1 MRAIWYERTGPADQ
15 VLTYGDMDVPSL
27 GPEDVLVKVHTSGVN
42 PSDTKRRS
50 GNIAVAFP
58 RIIPH
63 SDGAGIIE
71 AVGTAI
77 SPSRVGERVWLWN
90 AQFGRLFG
98 TAAEYI
104 VLPSMQ
110 ATHLPDVVNFETGA
124 CLGIPALTA
133 HRCLFAD
140 GPIHGQTLLIAGGA
154 GAVGHAAI
162 QLAKWGGARVITT
175 ISSAEKAAVVRTAGA
190 DYVLEYTREDV
201 ATRIGEITQGQGVD
215 RIIDVAF
222 GQNVTL
228 DVNVLK
234 TNGVIATYG
243 SDAEAYPRLPFFEL
257 LRKDIT
263 VRFILVYIIPEAAR
277 ERGITD
283 VNAAVEAGI
292 LRPII
297 AARYSLWEVSQAHVA
312 VESGKMIGNIV
323 INVEK
328 GSCESMSS

>member
-1 MRAIWYERTGPADQ
+1 MHATWYEQTGPADQ
-15 VLTYGDMDVPSL
+15 VLIFGDMDIPSL
-27 GPEDVLVKVHTSGVN
+27 GPEDVLVRVHTSGVN

-50 GNIAVAFP
+50 GNSAVAFP

-90 AQFGRLFG
+90 AQFGRPFG

-104 VLPSMQ
+104 VLPSVQ
-110 ATHLPDVVNFETGA
+110 AVHLPDAVNFEAGA

-140 GPIHGQTLLIAGGA
+140 GSIHDQTVLVAGGA

-162 QLAKWGGARVITT
+162 QLAKWGGACVITT
-175 ISSAEKAAVVRTAGA
+175 VSSPEKAALAHTAGA
-190 DYVLEYTREDV
+190 DHVLEYTKEDV
-201 ATRIGEITQGQGVD
+201 AARIGEITQGHGVD

-243 SDAEAYPRLPFFEL
+243 SDAEPYPRLPFFEL

-263 VRFILVYIIPEAAR
+263 VRFILVYIIPNAAR
-277 ERGITD
+277 EHGLTD
-283 VNAAVEAGI
+283 VNAALEAGA

-297 AARYSLWEVSQAHVA
+297 AARFPLRETSQAHQA
-312 VESGKMIGNIV
+312 VESGQMIGNVV
-323 INVEK
+323 INVDEK
-328 GSCESMSS
+328 GV